1 MRHLHIKFCE
11 YYTANHPELGV
22 LPESEVRINSRQ
34 TWQLLEHSLKGEGS
48 SINLDHQEW
57 VPTALQNIGKFLYH
71 IVMHDLKI
79 NVNCMRPNMK
89 HKYVNMYTVCIRI
102 E

>member
-1 MRHLHIKFCE
+1 MKLVHVEFCE
-11 YYTANHPELGV
+11 HYAASHDDLGV
-22 LPESEVRINSRQ
+22 LPEKEVRINTRQ

-48 SINLDHQEW
+48 STDLDHQEW

-79 NVNCMRPNMK
+79 NVNCMRPEIT
-89 HKYVNMYTVCIRI
+89 HK
-102 E
+102 

>member
-1 MRHLHIKFCE
+1 MREVHLNFCE
-11 YYTANHPELGV
+11 HYAENHGELGV
-22 LPESEVRINSRQ
+22 LPDKEIKINPRQ

-71 IVMHDLKI
+71 IVMHDFKV
-79 NVNCMRPNMK
+79 NVNSMHSNLK
-89 HKYVNMYTVCIRI
+89 HK
-102 E
+102 